1 MKFPSYR
8 NSRKAQWLGL
18 CVSVFPVAFISQA
31 MAAGSAA
38 DCKAIT
44 DNSARLAC
52 YDALSGRADVTDKPA
67 TNTSVDQTA
76 AHTNSSPDKPK
87 GEQGL
92 PPPVPEYAP
101 IGRLISQHWELDP
114 EEKNGLFH
122 FVTHHANYVL
132 PGVYDDNVNNHPYSP
147 THAAANPNPGDYQ
160 KEELK
165 FQVSFKTKI
174 LEDILFGH
182 ADLWAAYTQQS
193 NWQVYNSADS
203 RPFRETNYEPEAILA
218 FPTNYDLFG
227 LHGRFIDLA
236 FDHQSNGQADP
247 LSRSWNRVYA
257 QIGFDRGDF
266 ALQFRRWWRLS
277 DHTDDNPDITHYL
290 GHGDLVAAYKRDGN
304 MYILTVRNN
313 LDSDHNHGAVQFD
326 WTFPLYL
333 NLKGYVQLFSGY
345 GDSLIDYNHRQNT
358 VGLGVMLTDW
368 L

>member
-1 MKFPSYR
+1 M
-8 NSRKAQWLGL
+8 
-18 CVSVFPVAFISQA
+18 
-31 MAAGSAA
+31 
-38 DCKAIT
+38 
-44 DNSARLAC
+44 
-52 YDALSGRADVTDKPA
+52 
-67 TNTSVDQTA
+67 
-76 AHTNSSPDKPK
+76 
-87 GEQGL
+87 
-92 PPPVPEYAP
+92 
-101 IGRLISQHWELDP
+101 
-114 EEKNGLFH
+114 
-122 FVTHHANYVL
+122 
-132 PGVYDDNVNNHPYSP
+132 
-147 THAAANPNPGDYQ
+147 
-160 KEELK
+160 
-165 FQVSFKTKI
+165 
-174 LEDILFGH
+174 
-182 ADLWAAYTQQS
+182 
-193 NWQVYNSADS
+193 
-203 RPFRETNYEPEAILA
+203 
-218 FPTNYDLFG
+218 FG